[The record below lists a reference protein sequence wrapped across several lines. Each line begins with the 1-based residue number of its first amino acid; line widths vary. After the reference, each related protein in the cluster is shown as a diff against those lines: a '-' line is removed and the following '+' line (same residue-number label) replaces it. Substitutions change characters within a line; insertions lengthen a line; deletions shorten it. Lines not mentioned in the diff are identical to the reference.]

1 MVNMKKFIIF
11 SVSLLLASV
20 ANCCG
25 AYTTQEEIYSEEA
38 MINYGYSPD
47 FVEMYN
53 KIQAR
58 SNGEPYD
65 YRAEEDPV
73 YKFPLFK
80 LIKPIIYYF
89 DPSSDTSQFLRHQIK
104 PYPGYTDY

>member
-1 MVNMKKFIIF
+1 MKNLIY
-11 SVSLLLASV
+11 LLLIFIGISV
-20 ANCCG
+20 QSVY
-25 AYTTQEEIYSEEA
+25 AYTTQDEVYSEEA

-65 YRAEEDPV
+65 YRAAEDPI
-73 YKFPLFK
+73 YKYPPFK
-80 LIKPIIYYF
+80 YLKPIIYYF
-89 DPSSDTSQFLRHQIK
+89 DPSSDTSQFLRHEIR
-104 PYPGYTDY
+104 PYPGFHDY

>member
-1 MVNMKKFIIF
+1 MKKFIT
-11 SVSLLLASV
+11 LLLIIFGISAHSV
-20 ANCCG
+20 Y
-25 AYTTQEEIYSEEA
+25 AYTTQDEVYSEEA

-65 YRAEEDPV
+65 YRAAEDPI
-73 YKFPLFK
+73 YKYPPFK
-80 LIKPIIYYF
+80 YLKHIIYYF
-89 DPSSDTSQFLRHQIK
+89 DPSSDTSQFLRHEIR
-104 PYPGYTDY
+104 PYPGFHDY

>member
-1 MVNMKKFIIF
+1 MKKLILLLVTI
-11 SVSLLLASV
+11 LLASV
-20 ANCCG
+20 SHISF
-25 AYTTQEEIYSEEA
+25 AYTTQEEVYSEEA

-65 YRAEEDPV
+65 YHAAEDPI
-73 YKFPLFK
+73 YKIPLFK

-89 DPSSDTSQFLRHQIK
+89 DPSSDTSQFLRHEIK
-104 PYPGYTDY
+104 PYPGYSDY

>member
-1 MVNMKKFIIF
+1 MKKFVLILFAI
-11 SVSLLLASV
+11 SV
-20 ANCCG
+20 AFISKAAF

-65 YRAEEDPV
+65 YRAAEDPI
-73 YKFPLFK
+73 YKYPPFK
-80 LIKPIIYYF
+80 YIKHIIYYF
-89 DPSSDTSQFLRHQIK
+89 DPSSDTSQFLRHEIK
-104 PYPGYTDY
+104 PYPSYSDY

>member
-1 MVNMKKFIIF
+1 MIDMKKFLIF
-11 SVSLLLASV
+11 SISVLFASF
-20 ANCCG
+20 AQYSF

-65 YRAEEDPV
+65 YRAQEDPI
-73 YKFPLFK
+73 YKIPIFK

-89 DPSSDTSQFLRHQIK
+89 DPSSDTSQFLRHEIK

>member
-1 MVNMKKFIIF
+1 MKKLILLFSIILF
-11 SVSLLLASV
+11 TSAQIVS
-20 ANCCG
+20 
-25 AYTTQEEIYSEEA
+25 AYTTQEELYSEEA

-65 YRAEEDPV
+65 YRAAEDPI
-73 YKFPLFK
+73 YKIPIFK

-104 PYPGYTDY
+104 PYPGFTDY